1 MMKCVVTDRRHTTSV
16 NPGTRSFAPGVAAA
30 LPKPVVAAGNL
41 RARFRGFV
49 FCSLLIGVCFAKPIA
64 DLVRFAVRS
73 DLFSHVLLIPFISAY
88 FVWRRRAELCGANAR
103 GSFWAVVPA
112 TLSVGLLFF
121 DRFVARPG
129 SHLPANDHLFLTTT
143 AFLGLLLAA
152 ALAWLGTG
160 IVGRQWFP
168 LAFLSFMVPWPTAAV
183 DAVEVFLQHASAE
196 AASLFLGLSGDPV
209 LRDGLAF
216 KLPGISIQVGQ
227 ECSGVHSSLVLLITS
242 IVAGQLFFRTHW
254 RRWVLA
260 LAVVPLGILRNGF
273 RIFTISML
281 CVHLSPDMIS
291 SPIHRRGGPIFFV
304 LSLVPF
310 FALLLWLRKTEED

>member
-1 MMKCVVTDRRHTTSV
+1 
-16 NPGTRSFAPGVAAA
+16 
-30 LPKPVVAAGNL
+30 VVATGNP

-49 FCSLLIGVCFAKPIA
+49 FCGLLIGVCFAKPIA
-64 DLVRFAVRS
+64 DLARFAVGS
-73 DLFSHVLLIPFISAY
+73 DLFSHVLLIPFVSAY
-88 FVWRRRAELCGANAR
+88 FIWRWRAELRGAEPR

-112 TLSVGLLFF
+112 GLSVGSLCFYW
-121 DRFVARPG
+121 FVARPG
-129 SHLPANDHLFLTTT
+129 SHLATNDYLFLTTT
-143 AFLGLLLAA
+143 AFLGLVWAA

-160 IVGRQWFP
+160 MVGRLWFP
-168 LAFLSFMVPWPTAAV
+168 LALLGFMVPWPTAAV

-196 AASLFLGLSGDPV
+196 AAGLFLGLSGDPV

-242 IVAGQLFFRTHW
+242 IVAGQLFFRSRW

-260 LAVVPLGILRNGF
+260 LAVIPLGILRNGF

-281 CVHLSPDMIS
+281 CVHVNPNMID
-291 SPIHRRGGPIFFV
+291 SPIHHRGGPIFFV